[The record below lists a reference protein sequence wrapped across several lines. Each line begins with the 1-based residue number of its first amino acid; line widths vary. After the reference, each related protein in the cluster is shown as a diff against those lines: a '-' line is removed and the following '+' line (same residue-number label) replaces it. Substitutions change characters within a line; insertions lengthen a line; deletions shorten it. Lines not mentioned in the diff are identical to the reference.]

1 MTSLS
6 PIAHLHDECIEI
18 YKQTLSFRETA
29 RVLCERHPELPNP
42 NWTRGLISQ
51 EIRESLA
58 QQQFLTEDGR
68 LRREKQMEAD
78 LLRKERTENREED
91 RKANASEALLTEI
104 RADLKGLGKK
114 LRTTQRYTGKY
125 KPKNPVLVVHL
136 SDLHLQ
142 ELIDVPG
149 NRFDFVVAAQR
160 MELLAQKV
168 KLTGATYG
176 AQKVVVAIT
185 GDLVN
190 SDRRHDEVLNNAT
203 NRSKAVVLGVH
214 LLRQFILDLRS
225 AFYIDVVGVCGNE
238 GRAKQELAWSDL
250 GATDSYDSLVYWCLQ
265 QTLQG
270 DKGLKFNE
278 LQANECLFTIH
289 GTTFLAIHGHQV
301 RMTDQ
306 KAIQSLI
313 AKHTQRGV
321 AVNHVIAGHIHSTSI
336 SDFAS
341 RNSSLCGSNSYS
353 DAALNYVSKAAQNC
367 HIISPNSHDTIK
379 FDLQNTDG
387 IRGYDMLGELER
399 MAARTTEHQFKSDK
413 QAEPILIS

>member
-1 MTSLS
+1 VNFTAIS
-6 PIAHLHDECIEI
+6 HLRDECIDI

-29 RVLCERHPELPNP
+29 RVLCDKYPNLPNW
-42 NWTRGLISQ
+42 NHTRGLIAE
-51 EIRESLA
+51 EIRDALSEEDISPDEASLRAQKQLQVDVERRERA
-58 QQQFLTEDGR
+58 QQ
-68 LRREKQMEAD
+68 REQ
-78 LLRKERTENREED
+78 D
-91 RKANASEALLTEI
+91 RKNNATEALLTEI
-104 RADLKGLGKK
+104 SSDLRKIGKK

-149 NRFDFVVAAQR
+149 NRFDFVVASQR
-160 MELLAQKV
+160 LELPAQKV
-168 KLTGATYG
+168 KLTGAAYG
-176 AQKVVVAIT
+176 SQKVVVAVT
-185 GDLVN
+185 GDLIN

-214 LLRQFILDLRS
+214 LLRQFLLDLRS
-225 AFYIDVVGVCGNE
+225 AFYVDVIGVCGNE

-265 QTLQG
+265 QTLDG
-270 DKGLKFNE
+270 DSGLRFNE

-289 GTTFLAIHGHQV
+289 GTTFLAVHGHQIK
-301 RMTDQ
+301 MSDQ
-306 KAIQSLI
+306 RAVQSLI

-321 AVNHVIAGHIHSTSI
+321 TVSHVIAGHIHSTMI

-353 DAALNYVSKAAQNC
+353 DAALNYVSKAAQNL
-367 HIISPNSHDTIK
+367 HVITEHHHDTIK
-379 FDLQNTDG
+379 LDLQNTDG
-387 IRGYDMLGELER
+387 VKGYDVLSELER
-399 MAARTTEHQFKSDK
+399 MEARTTDQQFKSDK
-413 QAEPILIS
+413 QLEPIQIT